1 MYLLD
6 NLLIKNYYSV
16 MALSEK
22 VAILISE
29 FIDEKTVRAVADFT
43 TGTGNEN
50 DDVDL
55 IAQMF
60 GYSGSF
66 SASTND
72 DHNKLILSF
81 KNNLKLLIQKTWVE
95 KSDVALK
102 EEILFKLDVL
112 FKNPVDW
119 KKSYTKFLEILAN
132 AVYLM
137 FGQQTKSDDFAE
149 YSLRID
155 PEFGI
160 FWWYIKSLPLSAEW
174 PEDKCRNAVLLGMY
188 FLANY

>member
-1 MYLLD
+1 
-6 NLLIKNYYSV
+6 
-16 MALSEK
+16 MALSQK
-22 VAILISE
+22 VASLILD
-29 FIDEKTVRAVADFT
+29 FIDEKTVRAVTDFT
-43 TGTGNEN
+43 SSTDISST
-50 DDVDL
+50 DIDL

-60 GYSGSF
+60 GFAGRF
-66 SASTND
+66 SASTD
-72 DHNKLILSF
+72 DEHTKLIQSF

-102 EEILFKLDVL
+102 EEILFKLDNL
-112 FKNPVDW
+112 FNNPVDW
-119 KKSYTKFLEILAN
+119 KDSYAKFLEILES

-137 FGQQTKSDDFAE
+137 FGQQAKSDDFGE

-174 PEDKCRNAVLLGMY
+174 TEDKCRNAVLLGMY

>member
-1 MYLLD
+1 M
-6 NLLIKNYYSV
+6 IKVGIN
-16 MALSEK
+16 
-22 VAILISE
+22 
-29 FIDEKTVRAVADFT
+29 
-43 TGTGNEN
+43 G
-50 DDVDL
+50 
-55 IAQMF
+55 F
-60 GYSGSF
+60 GRIGRF
-66 SASTND
+66 VFRSTLED
-72 DHNKLILSF
+72 ANKLILSF

-174 PEDKCRNAVLLGMY
+174 PDDSAAIILKFNSIS
-188 FLANY
+188 